1 MFLTILG
8 TGFNLLY
15 WLKFKRRSFQ
25 SFKIPPSGQPHPT
38 PHPPPPVLWTF
49 WRLVRLN
56 SRHPKGQN
64 FVPTQVPD
72 FMINY
77 PSSKEKMFKCREKGM
92 VYGLSVISII
102 LTYSTMWNFI
112 MLLCLA
118 TECNT
123 FEWIIFVLHLQH
135 WFMYYSIAV
144 HAYSTDNNYFV
155 KIARSALRLTELTI
169 QAVKPKCPW
178 VVWEG
183 GLLKLRIDRCFS
195 S

>member
-8 TGFNLLY
+8 TGFNPLY
-15 WLKFKRRSFQ
+15 WLKFMRRSIR
-25 SFKIPPSGQPHPT
+25 SLKI
-38 PHPPPPVLWTF
+38 PPPPVLWTF
-49 WRLVRLN
+49 EDW
-56 SRHPKGQN
+56 
-64 FVPTQVPD
+64 FVLIPGTPRAKTASKFPTQVPD

-77 PSSKEKMFKCREKGM
+77 PSSKEKMFKWREKGM

-102 LTYSTMWNFI
+102 LTCSTMWNFI

-118 TECNT
+118 SECNT

>member
-25 SFKIPPSGQPHPT
+25 SFKIPPSGQPPQSFE
-38 PHPPPPVLWTF
+38 LLKIGSF
-49 WRLVRLN
+49 
-56 SRHPKGQN
+56 K
-64 FVPTQVPD
+64 FPTQVPD
-72 FMINY
+72 FMMNY
-77 PSSKEKMFKCREKGM
+77 PSSKENMFKWREKGM

-135 WFMYYSIAV
+135 WFMCYSIAV
-144 HAYSTDNNYFV
+144 HAYSADSNYFV

-169 QAVKPKCPW
+169 QAIKPKNHTTQSHKICTAF
-178 VVWEG
+178 ED
-183 GLLKLRIDRCFS
+183 LFS
-195 S
+195 PFS

>member
-1 MFLTILG
+1 MTDRFKASKSHPLG
-8 TGFNLLY
+8 NTA
-15 WLKFKRRSFQ
+15 
-25 SFKIPPSGQPHPT
+25 
-38 PHPPPPVLWTF
+38 PPPPPQSFELLKIGSF
-49 WRLVRLN
+49 KFP
-56 SRHPKGQN
+56 S
-64 FVPTQVPD
+64 QVPD
-72 FMINY
+72 FMINH
-77 PSSKEKMFKCREKGM
+77 PSSKEKMFKWREKGM

-155 KIARSALRLTELTI
+155 KIARSALRPTELTI

-178 VVWEG
+178 VVSG
-183 GLLKLRIDRCFS
+183 ILS
-195 S
+195 